1 MEEKSEKYTKKKV
14 SFMGGNLDPIT
25 SLFYKKKKSSAQKPI
40 FLGEYENKNNN
51 VIISGLI
58 EGDDWRS
65 DWTDKDYSEDLK
77 KLDDPTPEHQGQQR
91 NKETVRNHE
100 LKLETNN
107 SEDIYGYNTIFDN
120 ELSRTFPY
128 GDVEACY

>member
-1 MEEKSEKYTKKKV
+1 M
-14 SFMGGNLDPIT
+14 
-25 SLFYKKKKSSAQKPI
+25 
-40 FLGEYENKNNN
+40 
-51 VIISGLI
+51 ISGLI

-77 KLDDPTPEHQGQQR
+77 KLDDPTPEHQRQQW

-107 SEDIYGYNTIFDN
+107 SEDIYGYYAIFDDD
-120 ELSRTFPY
+120 LSKTPHNS
-128 GDVEACY
+128 DVGACYKTQGSQYCQKGPFCITQIRIRIKMPRKRLTLINSIGKQKKLWIK